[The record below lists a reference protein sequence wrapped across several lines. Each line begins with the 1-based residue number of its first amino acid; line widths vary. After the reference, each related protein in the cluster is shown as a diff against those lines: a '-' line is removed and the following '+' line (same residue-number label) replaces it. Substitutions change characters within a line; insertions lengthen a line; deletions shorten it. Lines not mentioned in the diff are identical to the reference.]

1 METPIST
8 ISVLIVDDSMV
19 SRMMVRGFI
28 NQFCPDWEIIEA
40 KNGDDALEKITRTN
54 PSLVIM
60 DINMPGMNGFE
71 AAEKI
76 TTICPQTRIAF
87 LTGNIQDS
95 SKSRAEKMGH
105 GFVEKPVTPESFARL
120 MDFMGK

>member
-1 METPIST
+1 METP

-28 NQFCPDWEIIEA
+28 NQFCPEWTIIEA
-40 KNGDDALEKITRTN
+40 KSGDDALTKIAQTN

-60 DINMPGMNGFE
+60 DINMPGMDGFE
-71 AAEKI
+71 AAAKI
-76 TTICPQTRIAF
+76 TAICPQTRIAF

-105 GFVEKPVTPESFARL
+105 GFVEKPVTPESFAKL
-120 MDFMGK
+120 KAFMAQ

>member
-1 METPIST
+1 MGTP

-28 NQFCPDWEIIEA
+28 TQFCPDWTMIEA
-40 KNGDDALEKITRTN
+40 KNGDDALTKIAEIN
-54 PSLVIM
+54 PALVIM

-76 TTICPQTRIAF
+76 TAICPQTKIAF

-105 GFVEKPVTPESFARL
+105 GFVEKPVTAESFAKL
-120 MDFMGK
+120 KAFMGQ

>member
-1 METPIST
+1 MGTP

-28 NQFCPDWEIIEA
+28 NQFCPDWTTMEA
-40 KNGDDALEKITRTN
+40 KNGDDALTKIAQIN
-54 PSLVIM
+54 PNLVIL
-60 DINMPGMNGFE
+60 DVNMPGMDGFE
-71 AAEKI
+71 TAEKI
-76 TTICPQTRIAF
+76 TAICPQTKIAF

-105 GFVEKPVTPESFARL
+105 GFVEKPVTSESFAKL
-120 MDFMGK
+120 KAFMGQ